1 MRHDAIVIGG
11 SFAGLSAAM
20 QLGRARRSVLVI
32 DSGRPQNRFAPESHG
47 FFGQD
52 GATPAAMIAGARRQV
67 AAYPSV
73 GLRDGEAV
81 QASQDGAGFAVTLG
95 DGTVARSAALVLA
108 FGVQD
113 VLPEL
118 PGLRERWGRTVL
130 HCPYCHGYELDRA
143 PLGVLALG
151 HASAHQALLLADWGP
166 VTLFTDGRDDL
177 DAEIRANLARRAVAV
192 ERVRVAALEG
202 DAPALAG
209 VRLADGRL
217 VPVAA
222 LFIAA
227 PTRPGS
233 TIAGQLGCACEAG
246 PLGPMLAVD
255 ATRQTSVPGV
265 YAAGDVALPASNV
278 ALAVSDGAMA
288 AIHLHRSLIAQALAR

>member
-1 MRHDAIVIGG
+1 MLHDAIIVGG

-20 QLGRARRSVLVI
+20 QLGRARRTVLVI
-32 DSGRPQNRFAPESHG
+32 DAGRPRNRFSPASHG

-52 GATPAAMIAGARRQV
+52 GATPAAMIAEARRQV

-73 GLRDGEAV
+73 SFHDGEAV
-81 QASQDGAGFAVTLG
+81 QADRDAAAFAVTLG
-95 DGTVARSAALVLA
+95 DGTVARSGALVLA
-108 FGVQD
+108 FGVRD
-113 VLPEL
+113 MLPDL

-151 HASAHQALLLADWGP
+151 PMSAHQALLLADWGP
-166 VTLFTDGRDDL
+166 VTFFTDGRDDL
-177 DAEIRANLARRAVAV
+177 DGEMHANLARRSVV
-192 ERVRVAALEG
+192 IEPVRVVSLEG
-202 DAPALAG
+202 DAPALDG

-222 LFIAA
+222 LFIGA

-233 TIAGQLGCACEAG
+233 MIAGQLGCASEAG
-246 PLGPMLAVD
+246 PLGPMLTMDV
-255 ATRQTSVPGV
+255 TRQTSVPGV
-265 YAAGDVALPASNV
+265 YAAGDVALAASNV

-288 AIHLHRSLIAQALAR
+288 GIHLHRALIAQALVN

>member
-1 MRHDAIVIGG
+1 MLHDAIIVGG

-20 QLGRARRSVLVI
+20 QLGRARRTVLVI
-32 DSGRPQNRFAPESHG
+32 DAGRPRNRFSPASHG
-47 FFGQD
+47 FFGRD
-52 GATPAAMIAGARRQV
+52 GASPADMIAEARRQV
-67 AAYPSV
+67 AAYPSISF
-73 GLRDGEAV
+73 RDGEAV
-81 QASQDGAGFAVTLG
+81 QASHEGAAFVVTLG
-95 DGTVARSAALVLA
+95 DGTVARSGALVLA

-113 VLPEL
+113 VLPDL

-151 HASAHQALLLADWGP
+151 PMSAHQALLIADWGP

-177 DAEIRANLARRAVAV
+177 DGEMRANLARRSVVV
-192 ERVRVAALEG
+192 ETARVVSLEG
-202 DAPALAG
+202 DAPALEG

-222 LFIAA
+222 LFILA

-233 TIAGQLGCACEAG
+233 TIAGQLGCASEAG
-246 PLGPMLAVD
+246 PFGPMLTVD
-255 ATRQTSVPGV
+255 ATKQTSVPGV

-288 AIHLHRSLIAQALAR
+288 GVNLHRALIARVLAS

>member
-1 MRHDAIVIGG
+1 M
-11 SFAGLSAAM
+11 
-20 QLGRARRSVLVI
+20 
-32 DSGRPQNRFAPESHG
+32 
-47 FFGQD
+47 
-52 GATPAAMIAGARRQV
+52 
-67 AAYPSV
+67 
-73 GLRDGEAV
+73 
-81 QASQDGAGFAVTLG
+81 TLG
-95 DGTVARSAALVLA
+95 GGTVAHSSALVLA

-113 VLPEL
+113 MLPDL

-151 HASAHQALLLADWGP
+151 PMSAHQALLLADWGP

-177 DAEIRANLARRAVAV
+177 GREMRANFARRSVAIETV
-192 ERVRVAALEG
+192 CVVSLEG
-202 DAPALAG
+202 DAPALEG

-222 LFIAA
+222 LFIGA

-233 TIAGQLGCACEAG
+233 TVADQLGCAFEVG
-246 PLGPMLAVD
+246 PLGPMLTTD

-265 YAAGDVALPASNV
+265 YAAGDVALPHSNV

-288 AIHLHRSLIAQALAR
+288 GVHLHRALIARTLAG